1 MNETT
6 MRHPMN
12 LQLFAEPADPPA
24 TDPDPAD
31 PEGKGGEETKPKAFT
46 QADMD
51 KLAAKIRAEERK
63 RSESEIAKA
72 RSEGERLARMSEEEK
87 AQAEREKREADL
99 VKREKEIAARELR
112 ATARDILTEKSL
124 PSQLLEVLDYASA
137 DSVKSSI
144 ETMEKAFRSAV
155 QAGVE
160 QRMRG
165 SSPEIRKGDSAEA
178 QRLADLRHA
187 FGLDKPEK
195 KK

>member
-1 MNETT
+1 MTDT
-6 MRHPMN
+6 MRNPMN

-24 TDPDPAD
+24 SDPDPAD
-31 PEGKGGEETKPKAFT
+31 PEDKGGEETKPKAFT

-63 RSESEIAKA
+63 RADGEIAKA